1 MNKRYKEIEKL
12 TISLENKIKSDKKFR
27 EFRSCNDI
35 LNDTSLTEAEKNYEM
50 FKIINY
56 FLEKYEDEIAIL
68 NIKELTKDFA
78 TYERRD

>member
-12 TISLENKIKSDKKFR
+12 TISLENKIKSDKKFK

-50 FKIINY
+50 FKIVNY

-68 NIKELTKDFA
+68 NIKELTKDFV